1 MSDLAAALAAL
12 QAELP
17 AVPKTKTAKV
27 KGTTRDGR
35 TFDYEYKYADLADVS
50 AAVMPLMG
58 KHGLSFTSQPTLR
71 EDGRFGLAYQ
81 LLHASGELI
90 DGWYPLD
97 DRMTPQQIGGHIT
110 YARRYCLCAVTG
122 VAAEEDTDAQGAETQ
137 AAKPGRQKP
146 GLRPKDEL
154 PRNTDGSVSRSR
166 TTDAELAATG
176 QMTDAQLR
184 EHNRLARD
192 TQAQDRKADRLE
204 ETPDDD
210 PWYADPP
217 QPLPRP
223 RPAQDTA
230 QAIVMHLARL
240 GYPGDQWRDARLQ
253 ITAQLAGRTGTIG
266 STNDLTAAEG
276 LRIKRA
282 LEGCKDRAA
291 LDRLLDH
298 EEATGY

>member
-1 MSDLAAALAAL
+1 MTDFKNVDDALADL
-12 QAELP
+12 QGVLP
-17 AVPKTKTAKV
+17 VITKA
-27 KGTTRDGR
+27 TTGNAGGR
-35 TFDYEYKYADLADVS
+35 PTKYADLADICRELF
-50 AAVMPLMG
+50 PLMS
-58 KHGLSFTSQPTLR
+58 KRGLAWTTRPTLLRFPPDVR
-71 EDGRFGLAYQ
+71 EFVLFYSLR
-81 LLHASGELI
+81 HASSGTSI
-90 DGWYPLD
+90 DGEYPLG
-97 DRMTPQQIGGHIT
+97 TGSPQQLGSAIT
-110 YARRYCLCAVTG
+110 YARRYCLAAVTG
-122 VAAEEDTDAQGAETQ
+122 IVADEDDDGRAAEQ
-137 AAKPGRQKP
+137 ASKPGRQKP
-146 GLRPKDEL
+146 GPRPKDEL
-154 PRNTDGSVSRSR
+154 PRNADGSTSRSR

-230 QAIVMHLARL
+230 QAIVRHLGRL
-240 GYPGDQWRDARLQ
+240 GYHGPEWRDARLQ

-266 STNDLTAAEG
+266 STNELTAAEG
-276 LRIKRA
+276 VRVKRA

-298 EEATGY
+298 QEATGD